1 MAWVNICSKTYDSNY
16 NTGKVKV
23 VVQYDDSSITTTS
36 ITCRTKGYLTG
47 YNGSCEDTY
56 FIYSNGGGI
65 SRICYRGG
73 TSTKKDGSSYYTSNS
88 FTLSK
93 TSTTSYFTLPEL
105 RLCNDGSHHE
115 PSSKYTDSNGRGW
128 SIYWKN
134 SRHMWTTVNSGGSTI
149 STDVYVHSVS
159 KPSAPSAPTNNHNN
173 TFSASCSAVSNP
185 GYNPVTT
192 TIQYKLGDNG
202 SWVNAGS
209 AGTRVISRKVH
220 SAEPAADSQTVY
232 VRVKAQPTY
241 GSDSDKNGIA
251 DPVYSDSSA
260 GTILKN
266 YVAPSQPTEAPSV
279 SKTKSRFTVKEPWTV
294 SWSKTTQQAQ
304 KKNNSSPVA
313 GYRIIMLVKR
323 GGTGGWISEPFRV
336 KATNS
341 QGWKYLGQNPDKK
354 GNNDTWYT
362 VDTSDLSSK
371 TSITIDPMLQG
382 FVPGDKIKI
391 GIRPYILWNA
401 EKPPHED
408 SFTEVYKLF
417 SCEQTINGTKGVDS
431 ETYTFTDEITV
442 QNAGVVR
449 VKTGTDKSSFKEG
462 IVWVK
467 INNTGTKTTDWVEAD
482 VVKVKTSRGWK
493 ESE

>member
-1 MAWVNICSKTYDSNY
+1 MATHY
-16 NTGKVKV
+16 
-23 VVQYDDSSITTTS
+23 
-36 ITCRTKGYLTG
+36 
-47 YNGSCEDTY
+47 
-56 FIYSNGGGI
+56 
-65 SRICYRGG
+65 
-73 TSTKKDGSSYYTSNS
+73 
-88 FTLSK
+88 
-93 TSTTSYFTLPEL
+93 TSTTSSNIEL
-105 RLCNDGSHHE
+105 TDYAYGGTDWTKISLKITIAANGAVTYTAKSTNNTGGW
-115 PSSKYTDSNGRGW
+115 KYCGLW
-128 SIYWKN
+128 I
-134 SRHMWTTVNSGGSTI
+134 TVNGYTKGNNYFNTESECANAFSGKFPIDDDSTYSGSAGTVTGGSVSYTI
-149 STDVYVHSVS
+149 KLDCGSDGNVHGWTGSASNNYKGVTKTGTVSRNYWNDVT
-159 KPSAPSAPTNNHNN
+159 KPSAPAAPTNHYDN
-173 TFSASCSAVSNP
+173 TFSASCDAVGNP
-185 GYNPVTT
+185 GNNPVTT
-192 TIQYKLGDNG
+192 TLQYKYGSG
-202 SWVNAGS
+202 SWQNAGTAGVRAISKQNHGAS
-209 AGTRVISRKVH
+209 AT
-220 SAEPAADSQTVY
+220 ADSVTVY
-232 VRVKAQPTY
+232 TRIKAQPTY
-241 GSDSDKNGIA
+241 GSDANKDKIA
-251 DPVYSDSSA
+251 DPVYSNSSS

-371 TSITIDPMLQG
+371 TSITIDPMLQE
-382 FVPGDKIKI
+382 FVPGDKVKI
-391 GIRPYILWNA
+391 GIRPYILWKA

-417 SCEQTINGTKGVDS
+417 SYEQTINGTKGVDS
-431 ETYTFTDEITV
+431 ETYTFTEEITV

-467 INNTGTKTTDWVEAD
+467 TSDGWKEAD
-482 VVKVKTSRGWK
+482 VVKVKTANGWK

>member
-1 MAWVNICSKTYDSNY
+1 MAWVDICSKTYDSNY

-23 VVQYDDSSITTTS
+23 VIQYNDATVTTTS
-36 ITCRTKGYLTG
+36 LTCRAKGYLTAW
-47 YNGSCEDTY
+47 NGSCEDTY

-73 TSTKKDGSSYYTSNS
+73 TSTKKNGSSYYTSNS

-115 PSSKYTDSNGRGW
+115 PSKYTDSNGRGW

-149 STDVYVHSVS
+149 STNVYVHSVS

-202 SWVNAGS
+202 SWVDAGS
-209 AGTRVISRKVH
+209 AGTRIISNKAH

-241 GSDSDKNGIA
+241 GSDANKDKIA
-251 DPVYSDSSA
+251 DPVYSNSSS

-313 GYRIIMLVKR
+313 GYRIVMLVKR
-323 GGTGGWISEPFRV
+323 GGTGGWISEPFKV
-336 KATNS
+336 KANNS
-341 QGWKYLGQNPDKK
+341 QGWKYLGQNPNNK
-354 GNNDTWYT
+354 GNGDDWYT
-362 VDTSDLSSK
+362 VDTSDLNNQ
-371 TSITIDPMLQG
+371 TSITIDPMVQG
-382 FVPGDKIKI
+382 FVPGDKVKI
-391 GIRPYILWNA
+391 GICPYILWKAAN
-401 EKPPHED
+401 PTHED
-408 SFTEVYKLF
+408 SFGDTYKLF
-417 SCEQTINGTKGVDS
+417 SSEQTINGGIDG
-431 ETYTFTDEITV
+431 ETYTFTEEITV

-467 INNTGTKTTDWVEAD
+467 TSDGWKEAD
-482 VVKVKTSRGWK
+482 VVKVKTANGWK

>member
-36 ITCRTKGYLTG
+36 ITCRTKGYLTE
-47 YNGSCEDTY
+47 YNGSCKDTY

-128 SIYWKN
+128 STYWKN

-159 KPSAPSAPTNNHNN
+159 EPSAPTITNHYNN
-173 TFSASCSAVSNP
+173 TFSASCDAVGDP
-185 GYNPVTT
+185 GNNPVTT
-192 TIQYKLGDNG
+192 TLEYKLGSSG
-202 SWVNAGS
+202 SWTFTSGVRS
-209 AGTRVISRKVH
+209 ISRRDH
-220 SAEPAADSQTVY
+220 NAAPTADSITVFARTKAVPTHGNTLY
-232 VRVKAQPTY
+232 SSEVKAT
-241 GSDSDKNGIA
+241 
-251 DPVYSDSSA
+251 
-260 GTILKN
+260 LKN
-266 YVAPSQPTEAPSV
+266 YVAPSQPTEKPSV

-294 SWSKTTQQAQ
+294 SWSKITQQAR

-313 GYRIIMLVKR
+313 GYRIVMLVKR
-323 GGTGGWISEPFRV
+323 KGIDPWTSEPFKV
-336 KATNS
+336 KSTNS
-341 QGWKYLGQNPDKK
+341 QGWSYLGQNPDNT
-354 GNNDTWYT
+354 GNGDKWYT
-362 VDTSDLSSK
+362 VDTSDLNSM
-371 TSITIDPMLQG
+371 TEITVDPMLQG
-382 FVPGDKIKI
+382 FVPGDKVKI
-391 GIRPYILWNA
+391 GICPYILWNA
-401 EKPPHED
+401 KNPIHEN
-408 SFTEVYKLF
+408 SLTANYKLC
-417 SCEQTINGTKGVDS
+417 SNEQSINGTDSDGVI
-431 ETYTFTDEITV
+431 YTFTEEITV

-467 INNTGTKTTDWVEAD
+467 TSDGWKEAD
-482 VVKVKTSRGWK
+482 VVKVKTANGWK